1 MCPHR
6 RLMKR
11 PNVCFASYTGKEG
24 SQITPPLD
32 ESLDVSHRLAD
43 LRTWQAEWQRID
55 RLLEEQLTGMS
66 GNNLLELQ
74 QSAHISNARRRMEM
88 TLVKQPLNI
97 PKSVLKNLGVRA
109 IRDQFAQQFARLSK
123 EERLLWLNSFLFF
136 MTADLRKLDDKI
148 ANVRGYR
155 SLGQTRN
162 FLLGGESG
170 MGKTTYLDWLMIN
183 HLPVVVEERK
193 HVPIIGIQAHGRQNT
208 ARPLLWRMLL
218 ECGQTYAT
226 RDNEEMLLMKLV
238 LYFQKCGVEQIVID
252 EVEHITRPE
261 LKRRVL
267 EVSNMTRGIPIIC
280 AATHP
285 ITWTEGDAEIKGR
298 WNDVFQLTQYTGARL
313 DGLLATIELF
323 LPFSQDS
330 HLSMRTSG
338 GNPGPAALIEQ
349 WTGGILRDIM
359 ILIRDG
365 CRRAIEGSHA
375 SLQQETLEASWKD
388 IQTKQV
394 IDFLNLIRQ
403 REKR

>member
-1 MCPHR
+1 MTMIP
-6 RLMKR
+6 
-11 PNVCFASYTGKEG
+11 F
-24 SQITPPLD
+24 D
-32 ESLDVSHRLAD
+32 ESLDVGKRLA
-43 LRTWQAEWQRID
+43 LLQTWQAEWKRID
-55 RLLEEQLTGMS
+55 RKLEEQLIPLS

-74 QSAHISNARRRMEM
+74 QSIHISNARRRMAM
-88 TLVKQPLNI
+88 TLVKQPLSI
-97 PKSVLKNLGVRA
+97 PESVLKNLGVRL
-109 IRDQFAQQFARLSK
+109 IREQFAQQFASLTK

-148 ANVRGYR
+148 AKVRGYR

-170 MGKTTYLDWLMIN
+170 MGKTTYLDWLIFN
-183 HLPVVVEERK
+183 HLPVVEKERNRI
-193 HVPIIGIQAHGRQNT
+193 PIIGIEAPVSQHT

-218 ECGQTYAT
+218 ECGQTYVKN
-226 RDNEEMLLMKLV
+226 DNEEILLMKLV
-238 LYFQKCGVEQIVID
+238 LYFQKCGVELLVID
-252 EVEHITRPE
+252 EVQHITRPE

-267 EVSNMTRGIPIIC
+267 EVSNMTRGIPMIC

-285 ITWTEGDAEIKGR
+285 IIWTEGDPEIKGR
-298 WNDVFQLTQYTGARL
+298 WNDVFQLTQYTGAKL

-330 HLSMRTSG
+330 HLTSREIEG
-338 GNPGPAALIEQ
+338 SPGAAQLIEQ

-359 ILIRDG
+359 ILIRDA
-365 CRRAIEGSHA
+365 CRRAIEQSRPC
-375 SLQQETLEASWKD
+375 LELPILEAAWKD

-394 IDFLNLIRQ
+394 IDFLHLIRQ

>member
-1 MCPHR
+1 MDEERVP
-6 RLMKR
+6 MATI
-11 PNVCFASYTGKEG
+11 PF
-24 SQITPPLD
+24 D
-32 ESLDVSHRLAD
+32 ESLDVSRRLAN
-43 LRTWQAEWQRID
+43 LRMWQAEWQHID
-55 RLLEEQLTGMS
+55 RQLEEQLIPIE

-74 QSAHISNARRRMEM
+74 RGIHIANVQRRMAM
-88 TLVKQPLNI
+88 TLVKDPLSI
-97 PKSVLKNLGVRA
+97 PESVLKHLGVRT
-109 IRDQFAQQFARLSK
+109 IREQFAQQFAGLSK

-148 ANVRGYR
+148 AKVRNYR

-170 MGKTTYLDWLMIN
+170 MGKTTYLDWLIFN
-183 HLPVVVEERK
+183 HMPVVEKERNR
-193 HVPIIGIQAHGRQNT
+193 VPIIGIQAPVSQNT

-218 ECGQTYAT
+218 ECGQIYVKS
-226 RDNEEMLLMKLV
+226 DNEEMLLMKLV
-238 LYFQKCGVEQIVID
+238 LYLQKCGVELMVID
-252 EVEHITRPE
+252 EVQHIQRPE

-267 EVSNMTRGIPIIC
+267 EVSNMTRGIPMIC

-298 WNDVFQLTQYTGARL
+298 WNDVFQLQQYTGTRL
-313 DGLLATIELF
+313 DDLLATIELF

-365 CRRAIEGSHA
+365 CRRAIEGSLA

-394 IDFLNLIRQ
+394 TDFLDLIRQ

>member
-1 MCPHR
+1 MDEER
-6 RLMKR
+6 ATMTTL
-11 PNVCFASYTGKEG
+11 
-24 SQITPPLD
+24 PLD
-32 ESLDVSHRLAD
+32 ESLDVSRRLAN

-55 RLLEEQLTGMS
+55 HQLEEQLIPLS
-66 GNNLLELQ
+66 GNNVLELQ
-74 QSAHISNARRRMEM
+74 QSVHISNVRRRMAM
-88 TLVKQPLNI
+88 TLVKQPLSI
-97 PKSVLKNLGVRA
+97 PESVLKRLGVRVV
-109 IRDQFAQQFARLSK
+109 RSQFAQQFIRLTR

-148 ANVRGYR
+148 AKVRGYR

-170 MGKTTYLDWLMIN
+170 MGKTTYLDWLIFN
-183 HLPVVVEERK
+183 HMPVVEKERNR
-193 HVPIIGIQAHGRQNT
+193 VPIIGIEAPVSQNT

-218 ECGQTYAT
+218 ECGQTYVKN
-226 RDNEEMLLMKLV
+226 DNEEILLMKLV
-238 LYFQKCGVEQIVID
+238 LYFQKCGVELIVID
-252 EVEHITRPE
+252 EVQHMRRPE

-267 EVSNMTRGIPIIC
+267 EVSNMTRGIPMIC

-313 DGLLATIELF
+313 DGLLATIEVF

-330 HLSMRTSG
+330 HLTSREVEG
-338 GNPGPAALIEQ
+338 SPGPAVLIEQ

-359 ILIRDG
+359 ILIRDA
-365 CRRAIEGSHA
+365 CRRAIEQNRPC
-375 SLQQETLEASWKD
+375 LEQPILEAAWKD

-394 IDFLNLIRQ
+394 TDFLDLIRQ
-403 REKR
+403 RENR

>member
-1 MCPHR
+1 M
-6 RLMKR
+6 
-11 PNVCFASYTGKEG
+11 
-24 SQITPPLD
+24 ITTVPRDPA
-32 ESLDVSHRLAD
+32 LDVSSRIAL

-55 RLLEEQLTGMS
+55 HALEEQVSLLD

-74 QSAHISNARRRMEM
+74 QSVHISNVRRRMAM
-88 TLVKQPLNI
+88 TLVKQPLSI
-97 PKSVLKNLGVRA
+97 PESLLKQLGVRA
-109 IRDQFAQQFARLSK
+109 IREQFAQQFVSLTR

-148 ANVRGYR
+148 AKVRNYR

-170 MGKTTYLDWLMIN
+170 MGKTTYLDWLIFN
-183 HLPVVVEERK
+183 HMPVVEQERNR
-193 HVPIIGIQAHGRQNT
+193 VPIIGIEAPVSQNT

-218 ECGQTYAT
+218 ECGQTYVK
-226 RDNEEMLLMKLV
+226 RDNEEILLMKLV
-238 LYFQKCGVEQIVID
+238 LYFQKCGVELLVID
-252 EVEHITRPE
+252 EVQHIKRPE
-261 LKRRVL
+261 LKRRIL

-313 DGLLATIELF
+313 DSLLATIELF

-330 HLSMRTSG
+330 SLAMRSVESK
-338 GNPGPAALIEQ
+338 PGPATLIEQ

-359 ILIRDG
+359 ILIRDS
-365 CRRAIEGSHA
+365 CRRAIEEGRPY
-375 SLQQETLEASWKD
+375 LEQPILEAAWKD

-394 IDFLNLIRQ
+394 VDFLDLIRQ

>member
-1 MCPHR
+1 MTTA
-6 RLMKR
+6 L
-11 PNVCFASYTGKEG
+11 
-24 SQITPPLD
+24 LD
-32 ESLDVSHRLAD
+32 PSLDVNRRLAD
-43 LRTWQAEWQRID
+43 LRMWQTEWQCID
-55 RLLEEQLTGMS
+55 RQLEEQLILLD

-74 QSAHISNARRRMEM
+74 QSVHISNVRRRMAM
-88 TLVKQPLNI
+88 TLVKQPLSI
-97 PKSVLKNLGVRA
+97 PESVLKHLGVRM
-109 IRDQFAQQFARLSK
+109 IREQFAQQFASLTK

-148 ANVRGYR
+148 AKVRGYR

-170 MGKTTYLDWLMIN
+170 MGKTTYLDWLIFN
-183 HLPVVVEERK
+183 HMPVVEKERNR
-193 HVPIIGIQAHGRQNT
+193 VPIIGIEAPVSQNT

-218 ECGQTYAT
+218 ECGQTYVKN
-226 RDNEEMLLMKLV
+226 DNEEILLMKLV
-238 LYFQKCGVEQIVID
+238 LYFQQCGVELIVID
-252 EVEHITRPE
+252 EVQHMKRPE

-267 EVSNMTRGIPIIC
+267 EVSNMTRGIPMIC

-330 HLSMRTSG
+330 HLTSREVEG
-338 GNPGPAALIEQ
+338 SPGAASLIEQ

-359 ILIRDG
+359 ILIRDA
-365 CRRAIEGSHA
+365 CRRAIEQSRPC
-375 SLQQETLEASWKD
+375 LEQPTLEAAWKD

-394 IDFLNLIRQ
+394 TDFLDLIRQ

>member
-1 MCPHR
+1 MMTTA
-6 RLMKR
+6 L
-11 PNVCFASYTGKEG
+11 
-24 SQITPPLD
+24 LD
-32 ESLDVSHRLAD
+32 PSLDVSRRLAD

-55 RLLEEQLTGMS
+55 RELEEQLLPLN
-66 GNNLLELQ
+66 GNNLLDLQ
-74 QSAHISNARRRMEM
+74 QSVHISNVRRRMAM
-88 TLVKQPLNI
+88 TLVKQPLSI
-97 PKSVLKNLGVRA
+97 PENVLKKLGVRL
-109 IRDQFAQQFARLSK
+109 IREQFAQQFASRTR

-148 ANVRGYR
+148 AKVRGYR

-170 MGKTTYLDWLMIN
+170 MGKTTYLDWLIFN
-183 HLPVVVEERK
+183 HLPVVEKERNRI
-193 HVPIIGIQAHGRQNT
+193 PIIGIEAPVSQNT

-218 ECGQTYAT
+218 ECGQTYVKN
-226 RDNEEMLLMKLV
+226 DNEEILLMKLV
-238 LYFQKCGVEQIVID
+238 LYFQNCGVELIVID
-252 EVEHITRPE
+252 EVQHIKRPE

-267 EVSNMTRGIPIIC
+267 EVSNMTRGIPMIC

-285 ITWTEGDAEIKGR
+285 ILWTEGDPEIKGR
-298 WNDVFQLTQYTGARL
+298 WNDVFQLTQYTGAKL

-330 HLSMRTSG
+330 HLSSREIE
-338 GNPGPAALIEQ
+338 GNPGAAQLIEQ

-359 ILIRDG
+359 ILIRDA
-365 CRRAIEGSHA
+365 CRRAIEQSRPC
-375 SLQQETLEASWKD
+375 LELPILEAAWKD

-394 IDFLNLIRQ
+394 IDFLHLIRQ